1 MNFCLKVVKKRDY
14 ARMDYSLALMQ
25 GKNSRFYRDFG
36 KAAGKWITNKDQAI
50 RSLLL

>member
-25 GKNSRFYRDFG
+25 GKNSRFFIGILERQQENG
-36 KAAGKWITNKDQAI
+36 
-50 RSLLL
+50 